1 VQRQHQNLQTIVFFN
16 FICAW
21 NSDCRIY
28 FRIVLVFQLT
38 VCCPHLYTTDVT
50 DEVINQTNSDEAA
63 DQVDANSDVEDLDD
77 MRHG

>member
-1 VQRQHQNLQTIVFFN
+1 
-16 FICAW
+16 
-21 NSDCRIY
+21 
-28 FRIVLVFQLT
+28 
-38 VCCPHLYTTDVT
+38 VT